1 MILLTP
7 LIIKE
12 LKDFASRAIPGRL
25 KDVFPFNW
33 KLTTVSGNNKPIENK
48 QREKEINLIRTWYC
62 AIFGINREV
71 NMYCIKESKEKK
83 FVTDHGIRQD
93 SINLRPL
100 FYFCLNLGS
109 RLFLQSLV
117 YP

>member
-48 QREKEINLIRTWYC
+48 QREKGINLIRT
-62 AIFGINREV
+62 
-71 NMYCIKESKEKK
+71 
-83 FVTDHGIRQD
+83 
-93 SINLRPL
+93 
-100 FYFCLNLGS
+100 
-109 RLFLQSLV
+109 
-117 YP
+117 